1 VTDKHPENSLHRL
14 LMDAY
19 SGWKA
24 TQPKPFHIQGALT
37 EVIGFIREMISQIDP
52 KQESERLEAIA
63 LALADFADA
72 MHDLMSGHGEPRH

>member
-1 VTDKHPENSLHRL
+1 MSDKHPENSLHRL

-37 EVIGFIREMISQIDP
+37 EVIGFIREMISHRQKRLGNLP
-52 KQESERLEAIA
+52 ERRSA
-63 LALADFADA
+63 LL
-72 MHDLMSGHGEPRH
+72 GNVRR